1 MPLSLEWQ
9 FTLRAYRLVRVRPVL
24 PKQATPNS
32 PFLQASSSPSVSLPH
47 STQQKALA
55 RCGQPCNLGLPV
67 SRISLFINYPNS
79 THSVT
84 ANRNQSEPGSYWL
97 SAGVLLFYFSFHC
110 IFLFKRKRGRHLEQ
124 RLLALQHTVDK
135 IFFFPKNS
143 AAAAEENSQRHDGW
157 SLAGCHGEAGKNCCG
172 GELKEV
178 TKEGAREIR

>member
-47 STQQKALA
+47 TTQHKALA
-55 RCGQPCNLGLPV
+55 RCGQPCNLGHPV

-97 SAGVLLFYFSFHC
+97 SAGVLLFYFSFYF
-110 IFLFKRKRGRHLEQ
+110 ILFLREREEGIWSRGCWPCNT
-124 RLLALQHTVDK
+124 LL
-135 IFFFPKNS
+135 IRFFFPKKFCCS
-143 AAAAEENSQRHDGW
+143 SWGEQPTAWWMKSGSLPWRDREELLW
-157 SLAGCHGEAGKNCCG
+157 WW
-172 GELKEV
+172 
-178 TKEGAREIR
+178 T